1 MDVVFGMTPDMLL
14 ILAGLGVLLVVL
26 LFIIKVVFKLTMSF
40 VKIGCLGILIVL
52 LITCVVMLG
61 ISG

>member
-1 MDVVFGMTPDMLL
+1 MDMVFGMTPDMLL
-14 ILAGLGVLLVVL
+14 VLAGLGVLLVVL
-26 LFIIKVVFKLTMSF
+26 LFIAKVVFKLTMNF

-52 LITCVVMLG
+52 LIVCVAMLG